1 MAGAVSYDPEVVRE
15 RKDADVRRIEILDAT
30 IAQIE
35 ERGTALLRIAD
46 VASALQ
52 VSPALVVYHF
62 QTKEDLIAQ
71 AFSMAAQRDFDTLE
85 ELTGTSG
92 SALERLRVAL
102 AWYAPTGRAEGWRLW
117 IEGWA
122 EGLRQPILQ
131 QVGGDFDVSWRAALT
146 SIIDEGIAAGEFFT
160 PDPIGAAWRITALL
174 DGLAVQVI
182 VHNGLVSRDQ
192 LVDWTMLMVARELNL
207 EPDPVAVQRAKDT
220 VAVGTAG
227 PSD

>member
-1 MAGAVSYDPEVVRE
+1 MSYDPGVVRE

-35 ERGTALLRIAD
+35 EHGTALLRIAD
-46 VASALQ
+46 VAAALQ

-71 AFSMAAQRDFDTLE
+71 AFATAAQRDLDTLVQ
-85 ELTGTSG
+85 LTEASG

-102 AWYAPTGRAEGWRLW
+102 AWYAPTGRAKGWRLW

-131 QVGGDFDVSWRAALT
+131 QVGSDFDVAWRAALI
-146 SIIDEGIAAGEFFT
+146 SIIDEGVAVGQFATE
-160 PDPIGAAWRITALL
+160 DAVGAAWRITALL

-192 LVDWTMLMVARELNL
+192 LIGWTMQMVAYELSI
-207 EPDPVAVQRAKDT
+207 EPDPVAVQRAEEA
-220 VAVGTAG
+220 VAVGTA
-227 PSD
+227 SSSN